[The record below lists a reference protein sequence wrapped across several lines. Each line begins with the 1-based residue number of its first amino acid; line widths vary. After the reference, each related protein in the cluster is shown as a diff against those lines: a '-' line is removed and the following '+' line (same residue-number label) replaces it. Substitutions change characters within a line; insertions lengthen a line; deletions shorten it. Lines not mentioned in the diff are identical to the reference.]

1 MPLHGIT
8 QDLMIAISQE
18 IWSSMISLSLTPS
31 ANPPIEPLHPDGV
44 SGRIEIFG
52 AWRGEVEIRMSRSLA
67 KSAAAAFIGRT
78 PDEVTLEESFDAA
91 QEITNITAGRLKRLL
106 PQICKVTLPSMCACE
121 NLSVPNKSGGGA
133 LTVYLGQTAPSLAV
147 SVRVSAQ

>member
-8 QDLMIAISQE
+8 QELMVSISNE
-18 IWSSMISLSLTPS
+18 IWSSMIEVELEPS
-31 ANPPIEPLHPDGV
+31 AIQPSEPLHPDGV

-67 KSAAAAFIGRT
+67 KRAASAFIGK
-78 PDEVTLEESFDAA
+78 PCEEVTLEECFDAA

-121 NLSVPNKSGGGA
+121 VLTIPPKGNGES
-133 LTVYLGQTAPSLAV
+133 LTVYLGQGTPSLAV
-147 SVRVSAQ
+147 SARTSV